1 MINNGYVCECCG
13 GKINPDTLICEYCG
27 MKYKLDYYA
36 NNFLRRETFQ
46 APVNKFACDVVMD
59 QQSLYMLGPE
69 KASEIA
75 IHKIAAQMA
84 EGLIPMIKYN
94 VEYDPIYCHYKY
106 RGEIR
111 AIRPINGGK
120 VEESI

>member
-1 MINNGYVCECCG
+1 MSDNKYICECCG
-13 GKINPDTLICEYCG
+13 GKVNPVTLTCEYCG
-27 MKYKLDYYA
+27 TKYKRDYDA
-36 NNFLRRETFQ
+36 NVFRIETFQ
-46 APVNKFACDVVMD
+46 APVDKFTCGVVMD
-59 QQSLYMLGPE
+59 QRELHVLGPE

-75 IHKIAAQMA
+75 IHKIAEQMA

-94 VEYDPIYCHYKY
+94 VEYDPFGCCYNY

>member
-1 MINNGYVCECCG
+1 MSDNKYICECCG
-13 GKINPDTLICEYCG
+13 GKVNPDTLTCEYCG
-27 MKYKLDYYA
+27 TKYKLDYYA

-46 APVNKFACDVVMD
+46 APVDKFTCEVVMD
-59 QQSLYMLGPE
+59 QRELYVLGPE

-75 IHKIAAQMA
+75 IHRIAEQMA
-84 EGLIPMIKYN
+84 DGLIPMIKYN
-94 VEYDPIYCHYKY
+94 VEYDPFCYCYKY
-106 RGEIR
+106 RGVIR